1 MERHGGGEALVVRQ
15 APQPS
20 PRAGEVLVRVLA
32 AAVNNTDI
40 WTREGAYG
48 TADDPSAVAGWRGV
62 PIVTPR
68 IQGADVVGVVEQV
81 GSGVDTALLSRRV
94 LLDPATYAG
103 DGDSADPV
111 AIMGSEY
118 DGGFAEYCVVA
129 ADAAHD
135 VTDSPLTDVQ
145 LASMPI
151 AYGTAIGMLSRAEAA
166 AGETVVVTGA
176 SGGVGVALVQLAS
189 ALGLRVLAVSTPD
202 KSESLIGLGASDVLD
217 RGSSRLADDTRAA
230 APNGVDLVADVVG
243 GPLFTGWPGLVRDH
257 GRIVVA
263 GGFAGPVVTLDLRRL
278 YLGQKRIIGSTMHT
292 RAHFARLAEL
302 ARSGVVAPPVARVFG
317 LDDIHAA
324 QQAIRDSATIGKVVI
339 DVGSSP
345 TGTGQSAKCSS
356 VSA

>member
-1 MERHGGGEALVVRQ
+1 MRAAVMERHGGPDALVVRQ
-15 APQPS
+15 APRPS

-32 AAVNNTDI
+32 AGVNNTDI

-48 TADDPSAVAGWRGV
+48 TADDPAATAGWKGV
-62 PIVTPR
+62 PIDTPR

-81 GSGVDTALLSRRV
+81 GAGVDKALLRRRV

-135 VTDSPLTDVQ
+135 VTSSPLSDVE

-151 AYGTAIGMLSRAEAA
+151 AYGTAIGMLARAGAG

-189 ALGLRVLAVSTPD
+189 ALGLRVLAVSTPGKTD
-202 KSESLIGLGASDVLD
+202 SLLSLGASAVLD
-217 RGSSRLADDTRAA
+217 RSSSRVADDARAA

-292 RAHFARLAEL
+292 REHFARLATL
-302 ARSGVVAPPVARVFG
+302 ARTGAVRPAVAHVFG
-317 LDDIHAA
+317 LEEIHAA
-324 QQAIRDSATIGKVVI
+324 QMAIRESSTIGKVVI
-339 DVGSSP
+339 DVGSVRP
-345 TGTGQSAKCSS
+345 GA
-356 VSA
+356 